1 MSVSAISILIKD
13 WFFFFLS
20 SQYIITLTNLRH
32 LLIDM
37 DIYVYIYKIELRI
50 IIIFDSSRQIL
61 RELKKTK

>member
-13 WFFFFLS
+13 WFFFLS

-61 RELKKTK
+61 RDLKKTK

>member
-13 WFFFFLS
+13 WFFFLS